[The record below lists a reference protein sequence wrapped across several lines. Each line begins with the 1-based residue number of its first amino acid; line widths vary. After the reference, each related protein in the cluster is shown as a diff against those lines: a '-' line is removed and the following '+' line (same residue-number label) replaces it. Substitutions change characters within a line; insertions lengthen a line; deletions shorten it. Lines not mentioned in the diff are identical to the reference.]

1 MEGARLQGC
10 FTQHVDRELGTHTVG
25 TRDWAGTGSQVSRA
39 FIQQWGP
46 GSGGPTLLVENE
58 LHQAGLGPAGL
69 LEATDQRRSMAREVR
84 ASSQGPEGGSGSGPA
99 HLLPLGSRVLS
110 LGRDF
115 CGEGSVWAPS
125 SSLPSG
131 LGGCFLQG
139 SCCPRERPCWQARA
153 VRAAPFSLPC
163 PPQYSGVC
171 HFPFLI
177 AIRVPPPPCPH
188 VPVCPAPPPGS
199 CHVLRPS
206 EPSLWAG
213 GPGLGLSSWVWW
225 APGAQKVRCVWG
237 QALKCDIVSGQARTA
252 PEESCVCS
260 QVLSCP
266 VSSVSCEWTQL
277 KGSLL
282 L

>member
-10 FTQHVDRELGTHTVG
+10 FTQHVDRELGTDTVG

-69 LEATDQRRSMAREVR
+69 REATDQRRSMAREVR

-131 LGGCFLQG
+131 LGGCFLPG
-139 SCCPRERPCWQARA
+139 LVLSPGKAVLAGPCCPRGSL
-153 VRAAPFSLPC
+153 SLPC

-188 VPVCPAPPPGS
+188 VPVSPCAQHLPWDPAMSSGHRSPH
-199 CHVLRPS
+199 C
-206 EPSLWAG
+206 
-213 GPGLGLSSWVWW
+213 GLGVQDW
-225 APGAQKVRCVWG
+225 A
-237 QALKCDIVSGQARTA
+237 
-252 PEESCVCS
+252 
-260 QVLSCP
+260 
-266 VSSVSCEWTQL
+266 
-277 KGSLL
+277 
-282 L
+282 